1 VNANEE
7 HSVNG
12 TPETSAESIATEI
25 EKKHASDQQL
35 IRIEQKI
42 DFIQNFLNNNYRE
55 LEETL
60 QKQKSY
66 FNALEIMFYILLGI
80 SITQFVFLLLY

>member
-7 HSVNG
+7 HSVKG
-12 TPETSAESIATEI
+12 TPETRAEPVTTGI